1 MHVLFVGCLEHISHS
16 FEVGGYM
23 KIDLAVELEDI
34 EKTFTEK
41 NIVLQS
47 SLTYSPKYLPRECAA
62 YTPLGPQR
70 LDPTLSQ

>member
-1 MHVLFVGCLEHISHS
+1 
-16 FEVGGYM
+16 M